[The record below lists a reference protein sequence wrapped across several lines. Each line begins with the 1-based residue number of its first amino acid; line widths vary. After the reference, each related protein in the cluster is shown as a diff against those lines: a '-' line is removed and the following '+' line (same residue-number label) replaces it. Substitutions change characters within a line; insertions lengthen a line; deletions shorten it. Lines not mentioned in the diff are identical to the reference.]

1 MKTIGL
7 LGGMSWESTVVYY
20 QLLNQLV
27 REKRG
32 GLHSAKVVMH
42 SFDFEEI
49 VACQKAGEWQ
59 KAADMLLAAA
69 RKLEESGAELLLIC
83 TNTMHTL
90 APEIA
95 AGLNIP
101 LVHIADVT
109 AEALRSQGV
118 QKAALL
124 GTRYTMEQDFY
135 RERLQEHGVE
145 VIVPGS
151 VERQDVHDIIF
162 DELCQ
167 GQILAHSR
175 KRYCE
180 IMTQLTEEQGAEGII
195 LGCTEIPL
203 LVKAGD
209 ACVPLF
215 DTTYLHAKKAVEM
228 ALGE

>member
-69 RKLEESGAELLLIC
+69 RKLEASGAELLLIC

-109 AEALRSQGV
+109 AEALRAQGV

-135 RERLQEHGVE
+135 RERLQEHGVD

-167 GQILAHSR
+167 GQVLEHSR

-180 IMTQLTEEQGAEGII
+180 IMARLTEEQGAEGII

-203 LVKAGD
+203 LVKDGD

>member
-7 LGGMSWESTVVYY
+7 LGGMSWESTAVYY
-20 QLLNQLV
+20 QLLNRLV
-27 REKRG
+27 RDELG
-32 GLHSAKVVMH
+32 GLHSAKVILH
-42 SFDFEEI
+42 SFNFEEI
-49 VACQKAGEWQ
+49 VAYQKAGEWQ
-59 KAADMLLAAA
+59 KAADMLLDAA
-69 RKLEESGAELLLIC
+69 RKLEASGAELLLIC

-90 APEIA
+90 APEIQS
-95 AGLNIP
+95 GLNIP

-109 AEALRSQGV
+109 AEALRAKGV

-145 VIVPGS
+145 VIVPGT

-167 GQILAHSR
+167 GQVLEHSR
-175 KRYCE
+175 RRYCE
-180 IMTQLTEEQGAEGII
+180 IMARLTEEQGVEGII

-203 LVKAGD
+203 LVQEED

-228 ALGE
+228 ALSN